1 MLEYLNSFRQGV
13 NIPLNLE
20 VMFSEY
26 GPCSPEIQM
35 LNMKW
40 NYHLG
45 AVEIGSSVKF
55 WKYALFLGTCCMN
68 FVQFNKWFG
77 NKLLEERM
85 NETKLN
91 PSYPRIELPVFE
103 IVMPPFKE
111 FSSKFELS
119 EDMYIFHENTS
130 QPIIVYLYL
139 TQEDLNELKRW
150 DIQFELF

>member
-1 MLEYLNSFRQGV
+1 
-13 NIPLNLE
+13 
-20 VMFSEY
+20 
-26 GPCSPEIQM
+26 
-35 LNMKW
+35 
-40 NYHLG
+40 
-45 AVEIGSSVKF
+45 
-55 WKYALFLGTCCMN
+55 
-68 FVQFNKWFG
+68 
-77 NKLLEERM
+77 M

-139 TQEDLNELKRW
+139 TQEDLNELKR
-150 DIQFELF
+150 